1 MKRALLTLGLALILP
16 FASADAVSDFLK
28 VRKTNKLNGVVGP
41 SAINTLIGTKVFEI
55 KANIKGIVRIGDDS
69 AILLENV
76 DGSSLT
82 IRSKTL
88 PAWLV
93 EGGAQSVRFIVKA
106 SRPEEYA
113 ELQATLLAAIPEVS
127 IQPHDVK
134 ARSSAPANTKSSASN
149 DPNNPLYGSIGRR
162 GSKIES
168 RGGTASS
175 RYPRGTVVS
184 PEEAVA
190 PYADFIQSRN
200 RRMGR
205 EEAEK
210 IATLVIKFSLDYNL
224 DARLIMAMAMAES
237 NFNPG
242 ATSHAGA
249 QGLLQ
254 LMPGTA
260 AGLGVRNS
268 YDVTQNVLGA
278 VKLMAGHLAKYE
290 KQTGGDP
297 EQTLILALAAY
308 NAGGGAVKKH
318 GGVPPYRET
327 QNYVRKVKAVF
338 DALRS

>member
-1 MKRALLTLGLALILP
+1 MKRALLILGLALAIP
-16 FASADAVSDFLK
+16 FAAADAVTDFLK

-41 SAINTLIGTKVFEI
+41 AAINSLIGTKVFEI
-55 KANIKGIVRIGDDS
+55 KAEIKGIVRIGEDS

-88 PAWLV
+88 PAWII
-93 EGGAQSVRFIVKA
+93 EGGAQSIRLIVKA

-113 ELQATLLAAIPEVS
+113 ELQTTLLAAIPEIK

-134 ARSSAPANTKSSASN
+134 AAPAATNTKTPSSNN
-149 DPNNPLYGSIGRR
+149 DPNNPLYGSIGRG
-162 GSKIES
+162 GSKVES
-168 RGGTASS
+168 RGTASS
-175 RYPRGTVVS
+175 RYPRGKTVS
-184 PEEAVA
+184 PEEAVK

-200 RRMGR
+200 KKL
-205 EEAEK
+205 AYADCQQ
-210 IATLVIKFSLDYNL
+210 IAALVIKFSLDYDL
-224 DARLIMAMAMAES
+224 DARLIMAMAMTES

-278 VKLMAGHLAKYE
+278 VKLMAGHLKKYE

-297 EQTLILALAAY
+297 EQTLTLALAAY
-308 NAGGGAVKKH
+308 NAGGGAVKRH

-327 QNYVRKVKAVF
+327 QNYVRKVRAIY
-338 DALRS
+338 DAMRG